1 MLISLPLRQ
10 RPRVPLGWDQVS
22 PQWTRTL
29 AGPGPAVR
37 RGVSCP
43 NQPCETGRGRPV
55 FGKRLAARW
64 VSKNVTEID
73 FRARG
78 PRCVFSHWIWRSAHS
93 TGSHTGIFLYTA
105 GFSLPNGR
113 GCDKMKEN
121 HRQLFGRFEHWIFYG
136 KTDVL
141 QKDAAT
147 VEKADCQNVKFG
159 AGVKM
164 IKNVRRSEV

>member
-1 MLISLPLRQ
+1 MH
-10 RPRVPLGWDQVS
+10 GD
-22 PQWTRTL
+22 
-29 AGPGPAVR
+29 PAVF
-37 RGVSCP
+37 
-43 NQPCETGRGRPV
+43 
-55 FGKRLAARW
+55 FGIGYGDPRIPPAAIP
-64 VSKNVTEID
+64 EY
-73 FRARG
+73 F
-78 PRCVFSHWIWRSAHS
+78 F
-93 TGSHTGIFLYTA
+93 YTA